1 MFGNKVLEKAAMK
14 VTEEGAKQ
22 FSLVAEEISKLS
34 NITGKYWCLTEA
46 KLFDK
51 VRKISFGQGF
61 ICGGIF
67 TSIVAAKKNQKKTKE
82 TNTDEE

>member
-1 MFGNKVLEKAAMK
+1 MLGNKVLAKTAMK

-22 FSLVAEEISKLS
+22 FAIVTEEVTKLA
-34 NITGKYWCLTEA
+34 NVTGRYWCLTEA

-61 ICGGIF
+61 ICGGVV
-67 TSIVAAKKNQKKTKE
+67 TGIVAAKHNKKKTEE
-82 TNTDEE
+82 TKPDEE